1 MKLDKNIISN
11 LYLQPIFGYQMKL
24 RAFVVV
30 FEWWLDLQ
38 LPAQSVP
45 ITTKIV
51 SLNPALRKVYSIQ
64 DM

>member
-1 MKLDKNIISN
+1 MK
-11 LYLQPIFGYQMKL
+11 FG
-24 RAFVVV
+24 AFVVV

-51 SLNPALRKVYSIQ
+51 SLNPALGKVYSIQ